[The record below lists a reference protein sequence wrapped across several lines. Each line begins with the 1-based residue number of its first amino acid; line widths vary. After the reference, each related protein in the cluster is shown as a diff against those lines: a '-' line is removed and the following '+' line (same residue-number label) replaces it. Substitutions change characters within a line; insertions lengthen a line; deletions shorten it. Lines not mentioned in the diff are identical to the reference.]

1 MSPIEGVGVIFGLL
15 SVWFAVKEDNWTWP
29 TGIVNSVLFGVLFY
43 GNRWYVNVGLQ
54 VLYVLYNLYS
64 WYMWRYGGQNRTAP
78 RIGRTPARAWW
89 ALVPALGLGTLLV
102 GRIFTL
108 YTDDTVPYWDA
119 VTVALSLVAQYMMT
133 RKWLEHW
140 GVWIVANGIY
150 FGLGLASQN
159 YVFAGLQIVYI
170 GLSLMGF
177 LAWRQDWRAARVV
190 AVPAEATAAPGAVA
204 APEGL

>member
-1 MSPIEGVGVIFGLL
+1 MSLIEAVGVIFGLL

-29 TGIVNSVLFGVLFY
+29 TGIVNCGLFGILFY

-54 VLYVLYNLYS
+54 GLYILYNLYS
-64 WYMWRYGGQNRTAP
+64 WYMWLYGGKNRTAP
-78 RIGRTPARAWW
+78 VIDRTPARAWQILW
-89 ALVPALGLGTLLV
+89 LAVGIGTLLV
-102 GRIFTL
+102 GRIFAL

-140 GVWIVANGIY
+140 GVWIIANVIY
-150 FGLGLASQN
+150 LGLGVYGGN
-159 YVFAGLQIVYI
+159 YVFAGLQIVNVV
-170 GLSLMGF
+170 LSVMGY
-177 LAWRQDWRAARVV
+177 LAWRKDWRAAGIVRP
-190 AVPAEATAAPGAVA
+190 PAQPAA